1 MTLSTFKL
9 ICTLV
14 LTLDLWPIDSSRG
27 VVTGFQT
34 HLPSPAVEHYYSRWI
49 EQLEQIVPPEYQ
61 GQLMPVIDPSHS
73 QFPYYF
79 LNNDLIFNQ
88 YTYDYI
94 SSAVLPG
101 PINGT
106 VQLSTSHSF
115 TNRYIQL
122 MSDISYELGP
132 QDTAALK
139 TLATELSRH
148 ATELVTTYEATFGI
162 ITQEQLLQAN
172 KRLESYNHPITTKL
186 DYVVLYQFGYLWSN
200 RQAESQAPLSFV
212 QIATAKSLQTLFP
225 NIPATGA
232 LLLPSLAAYLN
243 NYRNILVRQNTL
255 QYNNWALA
263 DALQN
268 AQYPNDLNGGI
279 RTFDPLN
286 GDVSGYKAGYGIEI
300 SLAEIQN
307 ALNDKGR
314 IITLHFS
321 FGPPADKRDTPLG
334 NTLVPDGSFLFTGH
348 TGETIT
354 LGNLAVNG
362 KMSMTITYEGY
373 VYIPFSSAAWRS
385 NDSVGWYYNT
395 PIAQATNTLPKQ
407 TGYKFTL
414 APQKNVSR
422 SKKLGLLTGLLVA
435 NPPKVEI
442 TYEGTFGSESKALND
457 LPKKGALQF
466 LARPFGTTYTPS
478 LGVKTHID
486 SNTTSILFTPVTE
499 RLDIRQ
505 PAKDSASS
513 DISVPVNLR
522 MANVLLASVAF
533 PAHE

>member
-14 LTLDLWPIDSSRG
+14 LTLDLWPIDNSRG

-49 EQLEQIVPPEYQ
+49 EQLEQIVPPGYQ

-268 AQYPNDLNGGI
+268 AQHPNHLN
-279 RTFDPLN
+279 
-286 GDVSGYKAGYGIEI
+286 
-300 SLAEIQN
+300 
-307 ALNDKGR
+307 
-314 IITLHFS
+314 
-321 FGPPADKRDTPLG
+321 
-334 NTLVPDGSFLFTGH
+334 
-348 TGETIT
+348 
-354 LGNLAVNG
+354 
-362 KMSMTITYEGY
+362 
-373 VYIPFSSAAWRS
+373 
-385 NDSVGWYYNT
+385 
-395 PIAQATNTLPKQ
+395 
-407 TGYKFTL
+407 
-414 APQKNVSR
+414 
-422 SKKLGLLTGLLVA
+422 
-435 NPPKVEI
+435 
-442 TYEGTFGSESKALND
+442 
-457 LPKKGALQF
+457 
-466 LARPFGTTYTPS
+466 
-478 LGVKTHID
+478 
-486 SNTTSILFTPVTE
+486 
-499 RLDIRQ
+499 
-505 PAKDSASS
+505 
-513 DISVPVNLR
+513 
-522 MANVLLASVAF
+522 
-533 PAHE
+533 